1 MVLKVTYTLQT
12 KCKTC
17 FRGPRMVLHVHFKKY
32 IITLGV
38 WFLMYPRRPPRP
50 PVWQK
55 TTLFPDFSFG
65 ILPLGGPIE
74 KNPYMTV
81 HCSVFFEGGVDI
93 SYPQWKAVVPV
104 DVDYLSL
111 SRYPSSFSFTL
122 QTFVRHLSH
131 FP

>member
-1 MVLKVTYTLQT
+1 MVSVSRERSSCLVS
-12 KCKTC
+12 
-17 FRGPRMVLHVHFKKY
+17 
-32 IITLGV
+32 LG
-38 WFLMYPRRPPRP
+38 LEYDG
-50 PVWQK
+50 K
-55 TTLFPDFSFG
+55 GAYS
-65 ILPLGGPIE
+65 PIE